1 MNCSQARTL
10 LAAYRELKK
19 GQMDTTALEVHLSS
33 CADCRMYLTQSSVVG
48 ERLRALPAI
57 KPPADAHTKLM
68 KALAT
73 EHARFIQ
80 NAPASAQATPVPAFL
95 APYLKEHA
103 QETTHNIAAFSTAD
117 TGPLP
122 VIQAPQKRRNAQ
134 RPWHMSHF
142 AVVGLA
148 AAFLMIIMAGGLT
161 SLVILAN
168 RGVQEQ
174 APASF
179 VQLSQITLANYTTQ
193 TTYAHIASAVA
204 DRQNIYYTAS
214 NDLNA
219 GWTLAVLDNQTKA
232 STPLILKESTSPL
245 VVLSSSDD
253 WLIWLQYDLPKKVV
267 SRNAHTHTI
276 TSHTVR
282 SWSLKA
288 TYLGTDPAST
298 LTASTPITLSKG
310 TFDLATAPSWIN
322 TPIPGTW
329 LTKDT
334 LLVTS
339 IDAKGRSH
347 LTRYE
352 LNAEKSPSAI
362 QLAAVG
368 DGHVLTSPTANSDD
382 TSIYWSEEWMGADT
396 VLHSSIW
403 AQKITPTA
411 PPLHGKWTRQ
421 TTTNTYQF
429 SNDGTF
435 FHPQVVND
443 TLFLLNVKTA
453 NTTTAAQAT
462 ASATTTTP
470 DATATTTAQQNATT
484 LPRTDPTIYG
494 VQPDAQLQGTLQ
506 TFSALDDSP
515 MQMLLNSTSTVQAF
529 QAGSRFILWQNSDN
543 KGIGMYDVV
552 ARQPVIVGADAIP
565 NNTAL
570 LAVNGDTAVWT
581 NSPNGTATSTPATGT
596 SLTFST
602 FNWPTRSTAAGQ

>member
-19 GQMDTTALEVHLSS
+19 GQMDTTALEVHLST
-33 CADCRMYLTQSSVVG
+33 CADCRTYLTQSSLVG
-48 ERLRALPAI
+48 ERLRSLPTI

-73 EHARFIQ
+73 EHTRFIQ
-80 NAPASAQATPVPAFL
+80 NAPASAQSRPVPAFL
-95 APYLKEHA
+95 TPYLKEHA
-103 QETTHNIAAFSTAD
+103 QETANNIAAFSTAD

-122 VIQAPQKRRNAQ
+122 IIQAARKRRNAQ
-134 RPWHMSHF
+134 RPFFMNPI

-148 AAFLMIIMAGGLT
+148 AAFLMVIMAGGLT

-179 VQLSQITLANYTTQ
+179 VQLSQITLTNYTTE
-193 TTYAHIASAVA
+193 TTYSHIASAVA
-204 DRQNIYYTAS
+204 DRQNIYYTAA
-214 NDLNA
+214 NDLST
-219 GWTLAVLDNQTKA
+219 GWMLSVLDNQTKV
-232 STPLILKESTSPL
+232 STPLIPKESTSPL

-253 WLIWLQYDLPKKVV
+253 WLIWLQYDLPKKEV
-267 SRNAHTHTI
+267 SKNTHTHTT
-276 TSHTVR
+276 TSHEVR
-282 SWSLKA
+282 TWSLKA

-298 LTASTPITLSKG
+298 LTTATPITLSKG
-310 TFDLATAPSWIN
+310 TLDLATAPNWIN

-339 IDAKGRSH
+339 IDAKGKSH
-347 LTRYE
+347 LTRYD
-352 LNAEKSPSAI
+352 LNAEKSPQATE
-362 QLAAVG
+362 LATVG
-368 DGHVLTSPTANSDD
+368 NGHILTSPTANSGA
-382 TSIYWSEEWMGADT
+382 TSIYWSEEWMSDDTT

-403 AQKITPTA
+403 TQKITPA
-411 PPLHGKWTRQ
+411 ALPLHGKWTRQ

-429 SNDGTF
+429 STDGTF

-443 TLFLLNVKTA
+443 TLFLLNVKA
-453 NTTTAAQAT
+453 VNPAQAT
-462 ASATTTTP
+462 PGATVTP
-470 DATATTTAQQNATT
+470 NATATATAQQNATE

-506 TFSALDDSP
+506 TFSALDDTP
-515 MQMLLNSTSTVQAF
+515 VQMLLNSTGTVQAL
-529 QAGSRFILWQNSDN
+529 QAGARFILWQNSNN

-581 NSPNGTATSTPATGT
+581 NSPSSGATSTPATGG
-596 SLTFST
+596 SITFST
-602 FNWPTRSTAAGQ
+602 FNWPTRSAD

>member
-33 CADCRMYLTQSSVVG
+33 CAACRTYLTQGSLVG
-48 ERLRALPAI
+48 ERLSALPTI
-57 KPPADAHTKLM
+57 KPPADARTKLM

-80 NAPASAQATPVPAFL
+80 NAPASTQSPPVPAFL

-103 QETTHNIAAFSTAD
+103 QETANNIAAFSTAD

-122 VIQAPQKRRNAQ
+122 VIQTPSKRKNAHL
-134 RPWHMSHF
+134 HMSHF

-179 VQLSQITLANYTTQ
+179 VQLSQITLTDYTTQ
-193 TTYAHIASAVA
+193 TTYSHIASAVA

-214 NDLNA
+214 NDLST
-219 GWTLAVLDNQTKA
+219 GWTLAVMNNQTKI
-232 STPLILKESTSPL
+232 STPLISKESTSPL
-245 VVLSSSDD
+245 VVLNSSDD
-253 WLIWLQYDLPKKVV
+253 WLIWLQYDLPKKEV
-267 SRNAHTHTI
+267 SKNTHTHTT
-276 TSHTVR
+276 TSHEVR
-282 SWSLKA
+282 TWSLKA
-288 TYLGTDPAST
+288 TYVGTDPAST
-298 LTASTPITLSKG
+298 LTTSTPLTLSKG
-310 TFDLATAPSWIN
+310 TFDLATAPTWIN

-339 IDAKGRSH
+339 INAKGRSH

-352 LNAEKSPSAI
+352 LNTEKSPQATE
-362 QLAAVG
+362 LATVG
-368 DGHVLTSPTANSDD
+368 NGHVLTSPTANSDD
-382 TSIYWSEEWMGADT
+382 TSIYWSEEWMSQDT

-403 AQKITPTA
+403 AQKITPA
-411 PPLHGKWTRQ
+411 ALPLHGKLTRQ

-429 SNDGTF
+429 SNDGTY
-435 FHPQVVND
+435 FHPQVVDD
-443 TLFLLNVKTA
+443 TLFLLNVKT
-453 NTTTAAQAT
+453 TTPIQAT
-462 ASATTTTP
+462 ASATPSVTP
-470 DATATTTAQQNATT
+470 DAAATATAQQNATA

-515 MQMLLNSTSTVQAF
+515 IQMMLNSTGTVQAL
-529 QAGSRFILWQNSDN
+529 QAGARFVLWQNSDN

-570 LAVNGDTAVWT
+570 LAVNGDTAVWINNP
-581 NSPNGTATSTPATGT
+581 NSTATSTPDAGT
-596 SLTFST
+596 SITFST
-602 FNWPTRSTAAGQ
+602 FNWPTRSITAAGQ

>member
-1 MNCSQARTL
+1 LNCSQARTL

-33 CADCRMYLTQSSVVG
+33 CAACRTYLTQSSVVG

-57 KPPADAHTKLM
+57 KPPADARTKLM
-68 KALAT
+68 KELAT

-80 NAPASAQATPVPAFL
+80 NAPASAQSTPVPAFL

-103 QETTHNIAAFSTAD
+103 QETANNIAAFSTAD

-122 VIQAPQKRRNAQ
+122 VIQAPAKRRNAHF
-134 RPWHMSHF
+134 HMSHF
-142 AVVGLA
+142 AVVALA
-148 AAFLMIIMAGGLT
+148 AAFLMVIMAGGLT

-179 VQLSQITLANYTTQ
+179 VQLSQITLTNYTTQ
-193 TTYAHIASAVA
+193 TTYSHIASAVA

-214 NDLNA
+214 NDLST
-219 GWTLAVLDNQTKA
+219 GWTLAVLDNQTKV
-232 STPLILKESTSPL
+232 STQLISKESASPL

-253 WLIWLQYDLPKKVV
+253 WLIWLQYDLPKKET
-267 SRNAHTHTI
+267 SKNTRTHST
-276 TSHTVR
+276 TSHEVR
-282 SWSLKA
+282 TWSLKA
-288 TYLGTDPAST
+288 TYIGTDPAST
-298 LTASTPITLSKG
+298 LTTSTPITLSKG

-339 IDAKGRSH
+339 IDAKGKSH

-352 LNAEKSPSAI
+352 LNAEKNPQAT
-362 QLAAVG
+362 QLATVG

-382 TSIYWSEEWMGADT
+382 TSIYWSEEWMSEDT

-411 PPLHGKWTRQ
+411 LPLHGKWMHQ

-429 SNDGTF
+429 STDSTF

-443 TLFLLNVKTA
+443 TLFVLNVKTTNA
-453 NTTTAAQAT
+453 VTSPQAT
-462 ASATTTTP
+462 ASATTTP
-470 DATATTTAQQNATT
+470 DATATATAQQNAMT

-494 VQPDAQLQGTLQ
+494 VQPDTQLQGTLQ

-515 MQMLLNSTSTVQAF
+515 VQMLLNSTGTVQAL
-529 QAGSRFILWQNSDN
+529 QAGSRFILWQNSNN
-543 KGIGMYDVV
+543 KGISMYDVV
-552 ARQPVIVGADAIP
+552 AMQPVIVGADAIP

-581 NSPNGTATSTPATGT
+581 NSPTSAATSTPDTGT
-596 SLTFST
+596 SITFST
-602 FNWPTRSTAAGQ
+602 FNWPTRSTAATGQ